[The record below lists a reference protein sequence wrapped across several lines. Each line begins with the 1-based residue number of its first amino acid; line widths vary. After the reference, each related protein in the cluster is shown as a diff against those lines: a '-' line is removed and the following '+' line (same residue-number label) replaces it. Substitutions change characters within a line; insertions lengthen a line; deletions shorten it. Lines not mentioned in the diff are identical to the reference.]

1 MGGGNSPKTA
11 NSSLKDGWWQTSS
24 KNKQGGFIGG
34 ELGFSD
40 GWIGV
45 NSNAD
50 IISAD
55 TTFVPHIN
63 MIGGYQWYFLDKPWL
78 HLGLRLKGYLG
89 YSNYSVDNSHH
100 LSNIT
105 SYAIHTG
112 IEVGAIYDFVQYK
125 EHTLGVYIAPIG
137 FELSAL
143 FGNVTIKNNDTIIN
157 KTFSLTPYVTFTY
170 KYSMGLHYYYNV
182 NHMVFLGYQIN
193 WSYGGSKD
201 KYNGNRSLD
210 NLKSMGFQAH
220 HFHSFMIGYAY
231 KF

>member
-1 MGGGNSPKTA
+1 
-11 NSSLKDGWWQTSS
+11 
-24 KNKQGGFIGG
+24 
-34 ELGFSD
+34 
-40 GWIGV
+40 
-45 NSNAD
+45 
-50 IISAD
+50 
-55 TTFVPHIN
+55 

-89 YSNYSVDNSHH
+89 YSNYSVDNSHNDSI
-100 LSNIT
+100 SNIT
-105 SYAIHTG
+105 SHAIHTG

-125 EHTLGVYIAPIG
+125 EHTLGIYIAPIG

-143 FGNVTIKNNDTIIN
+143 FGNVTIKNNDTMIN